1 MVNLEKVNC
10 NNNDNFTTIESEIK
24 KVQQTVYNEGFL
36 KKLLSSKSIEE
47 AKQLFIDNNLEIDED
62 NLRFIGKYL
71 KRSIKCMTANG
82 RLDEDNLSS
91 ISGGV
96 PVAVRYVGKIIS
108 FPFTLVGYSTGA
120 IVAGF
125 PKGVHDGFKETWYGE

>member
-1 MVNLEKVNC
+1 MEKVNC
-10 NNNDNFTTIESEIK
+10 NNNDSFTSIESEIK

-47 AKQLFIDNNLEIDED
+47 AKQLFIYNNLEIDED
-62 NLRFIGKYL
+62 NLRSIGKYL
-71 KRSIKCMTANG
+71 NQSIKCMTANG
-82 RLDEDNLSS
+82 HLDDEDLSS

-96 PVAVRYVGKIIS
+96 PVAVRYVGKVIS
-108 FPFTLVGYSTGA
+108 FPFTLIGYSAGA

-125 PKGVHDGFKETWYGE
+125 PKGVHDGFKETWYGS